1 MWKDSSIFII
11 ICLFLYY
18 FIWYIVKRILNMC
31 NNIFDVSIEMIGKWI
46 KDFIVYCVFYVFEM
60 KAI

>member
-1 MWKDSSIFII
+1 MWKDGSIFII

-60 KAI
+60 KEI

>member
-60 KAI
+60 KEI

>member
-46 KDFIVYCVFYVFEM
+46 KDFIVYCVSYVFEM
-60 KAI
+60 KEI

>member
-18 FIWYIVKRILNMC
+18 FIWYIIKRILNMC

-60 KAI
+60 KEI